1 MAETSP
7 TFSFALA
14 LAAGIL
20 AQSLARQI
28 RLPAIVLL
36 LGAGVALG
44 PDGLGWIDPHVLGA
58 GLFGLIDIGV
68 AVILF
73 EGGLNLEGSRLRR
86 QEAPIRRLVTL
97 GALVTLAGATLAV
110 RALLAW
116 PWSLAVLFGSL
127 VVVTGPTVVS
137 PLVREL
143 RLRPELRTVI
153 EAEGVLIDP
162 IGAILAV
169 VVLQIVLF
177 PAPDTVMSG
186 LAGLVGRLAF
196 GALVGAIAGF
206 ALGRLLRVHGL
217 VPQGLENV
225 FSLATVVLLFVVS
238 DRVLSHSGILAVTVA
253 GVVVGNLGT
262 PVDRDLREFK
272 DQLTVMLVGLIF
284 VLLAAG
290 IHLEDVRALGGAGA
304 LVIVALVL
312 IVRPIGVWLS
322 TRGSAL
328 TTAEKV
334 MVAWM
339 GPRGIV
345 AAAIATLTAET
356 LELQN
361 MPGGP
366 ELRALVFLTIGATV
380 LLVGLTALPLAALLK
395 LRLPG
400 RDRIAILGAQGLGLA
415 LGEELKRGGAPVV
428 FLDSDPRH
436 CRDAEEAGFTVVFGD
451 ALSERTLQRAQID
464 LVGLAIGVTPNDHL
478 NSLFVTQAR
487 DLFRVPRGAVAVN
500 TLPSEKAPQQPGR
513 QAGDVLFDAP
523 IDLERWDVRWRHGD
537 VSIQPFLFR
546 PTPAPEVTPDQP
558 DRRSGPA
565 TSGLERT
572 DHVVLLA
579 IRRGKRTLPMT
590 SGVEPKEGD
599 EGVMALYV
607 PEREKALA
615 LLALLGWQPGEAPE
629 PTSAVP
635 ARDAGRP
642 SAVPPHS
649 HGWT

>member
-1 MAETSP
+1 MADASP

-14 LAAGIL
+14 LGAGIL

-36 LGAGVALG
+36 LAAGVALG
-44 PDGLGWIDPHVLGA
+44 PDGLGWIDPHVLGE

-73 EGGLNLEGSRLRR
+73 EGGLNLEASRLRR
-86 QEAPIRRLVTL
+86 QEGPIRRLLTL

-110 RALLAW
+110 RALLGW

-169 VVLQIVLF
+169 VLLQIVLV
-177 PAPDTVMSG
+177 PAPDTIMSG
-186 LAGLVGRLAF
+186 LAGLIGRLAF
-196 GALVGAIAGF
+196 GTVAGAFGGF
-206 ALGRLLRVHGL
+206 ALGGLLRVRGL

-272 DQLTVMLVGLIF
+272 DQLTVMLVGLLF

-312 IVRPIGVWLS
+312 IVRPIGVWIA

-356 LELQN
+356 LEVQN

-380 LLVGLTALPLAALLK
+380 LLVGLTALPLATLLK
-395 LRLPG
+395 LRLPS

-415 LGEELKRGGAPVV
+415 LGEELKRAGVPVV

-436 CRDAEEAGFTVVFGD
+436 CREAEEAGFAVVFGD

-464 LVGLAIGVTPNDHL
+464 LVGLAIGATPNDHL

-500 TLPSEKAPQQPGR
+500 NLPSEKAPQPLSR
-513 QAGDVLFDAP
+513 QAGDILFGAP
-523 IDLERWDVRWRHGD
+523 TDLERWDVRWRHRD
-537 VSIQPFLFR
+537 VSIEPFLFQPVR
-546 PTPAPEVTPDQP
+546 PSEVTTDAGERP
-558 DRRSGPA
+558 SGQVA
-565 TSGLERT
+565 SAGERT
-572 DHVVLLA
+572 DRAVLLA
-579 IRRGKRTLPMT
+579 FRRGRRTLPMT
-590 SGVEPKEGD
+590 SDVEPREGD
-599 EGVMALYV
+599 QGVVALYA
-607 PEREKALA
+607 PERDKAVDQLA
-615 LLALLGWQPGEAPE
+615 ALGWQPGRASE
-629 PTSAVP
+629 PTPSPGGVEDRP
-635 ARDAGRP
+635 AA
-642 SAVPPHS
+642 AHPHS